1 MRPKKS
7 PCPPFV
13 KGGTQTRLKSY
24 EITNSDNDAYQCKAF
39 PPLKKGGQGGFRT
52 WVKRN
57 KLLKFS
63 IQIKERMT
71 K

>member
-1 MRPKKS
+1 MGNSKF
-7 PCPPFV
+7 C

-24 EITNSDNDAYQCKAF
+24 ELTNSDNNAYQRKAF

-57 KLLKFS
+57 KPMK
-63 IQIKERMT
+63 ITIDNQTPDT
-71 K
+71 KYNTHS